1 MHRVRGA
8 EERRGLVRRGRTR
21 RQKGVN
27 PANKLGPELTW
38 GGQSNYIL
46 KKGENEYIAMFD
58 IWKANNQVDSR
69 LVWLP
74 VDFNTD
80 NTISIEWK

>member
-1 MHRVRGA
+1 MALVSPRCRASNSTGA
-8 EERRGLVRRGRTR
+8 VSRAYE
-21 RQKGVN
+21 
-27 PANKLGPELTW
+27 LGPELTW

-46 KKGENEYIAMFD
+46 KKGENEYLAMFD
-58 IWKANNQVDSR
+58 IWKAHNQIDSR

-74 VDFNTD
+74 IAFNAD